1 MLVTLKSWFSG
12 IFLFLK
18 TKLLS
23 NDWMT
28 NEDVKGKTAHALAG
42 YGVMM
47 TAGFLAK
54 GLFFHLTVW
63 GLLFAYTLIKEF
75 WYDAKHEVPPQTFEG
90 GLVDF
95 KWYHVG
101 AAIGMAVITIL

>member
-1 MLVTLKSWFSG
+1 MLDVLKGWLSG

-28 NEDVKGKTAHALAG
+28 NDDVKGKTAHALAG
-42 YGVMM
+42 YAVMV

-54 GLFFHLTVW
+54 GVFFHLTVW
-63 GLLFAYTLIKEF
+63 ALLFVYTIFKEF
-75 WYDAKHEVPPQTFEG
+75 LYDAKYEVPPQTFAG
-90 GLVDF
+90 GLIDF
-95 KWYHVG
+95 KWYHIG
-101 AAIGMAVITIL
+101 AAVGMVVITIL